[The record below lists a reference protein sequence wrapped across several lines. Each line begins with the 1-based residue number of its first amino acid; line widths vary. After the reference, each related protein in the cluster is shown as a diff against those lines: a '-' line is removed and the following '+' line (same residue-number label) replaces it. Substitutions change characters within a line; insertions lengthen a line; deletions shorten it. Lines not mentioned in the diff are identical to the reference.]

1 MTGITTITV
10 DSNYG
15 NRLQNY
21 AVQSALNNLGV
32 ESATVFYK
40 KSFIRLLKN
49 FVKILIGRNKI
60 VPIHRKRDARFHRFN
75 RKY

>member
-21 AVQSALNNLGV
+21 AVQSVLENLGV

-40 KSFIRLLKN
+40 KPFIRLLK
-49 FVKILIGRNKI
+49 KRAIILSTRL
-60 VPIHRKRDARFHRFN
+60 
-75 RKY
+75 